1 MIFYFIEKWHRKV
14 RSYEHF
20 NGEEKK
26 NLIRIHF
33 RLTNLVRRFTQ
44 GRRRCG
50 GIWREGRGFSFRDAD
65 LVPFA
70 FEVD

>member
-1 MIFYFIEKWHRKV
+1 MHGLFQTVFHFKFYFIEKWRRKV
-14 RSYEHF
+14 RICEYF

-26 NLIRIHF
+26 NLIRTHF
-33 RLTNLVRRFTQ
+33 KK

-50 GIWREGRGFSFRDAD
+50 GRGFSFRDAD
-65 LVPFA
+65 VVPFT